1 MFPVQFIVDD
11 AGLVVDLADQLSEL
25 YELNPVRAPFPA
37 QVSLFDFC
45 IGLDAIFPVDADE
58 LPNTDKASI
67 VLKQEWLGHP
77 LKPVSLHRCTLTELG
92 LRDGRRT
99 FICAFL
105 LEPVSVAVSNG
116 FQTPVDLGL
125 GAGFNFRLFRLLKGS
140 VLILD
145 SETVIR
151 DVMWNGPSGL
161 VFTYGLYEGVRMLS
175 LFQGEMLEKVDAL
188 MSMVPSPGD
197 TCPFSFRIIARSG
210 ELYVEGILDR
220 LDDHGFL
227 LYVNENTRERKL
239 EEERMAFSL
248 FPIENPSPVFSVSH
262 RGRILFSND
271 AALSLR
277 PIVTGRRKY
286 VQSPEFMSEVRKA
299 IQTRESQQ
307 IKMRIGKEV
316 YLLNI
321 VPSRKSIHANVYAAN
336 VTGFERI
343 NERLRRQSADME
355 SVLNSTESAVVLI
368 NRRFEVLYYN
378 QRADEMSKV
387 YATKAIAS
395 WTNIVDYIF
404 PDIAD
409 EFKSIAQRCMD
420 AQESSSHYFSRLR
433 DAEGK
438 KLYLE
443 VRFNPVVDRKSGH
456 SAGVCISVLD
466 NTALYVALRNI
477 EQQKNFYETILN
489 NLPTDVAVFDN
500 EHRYLFLNPNAISKM
515 DVRQWMIGKDDFD
528 YAKWKGIDDSMAK
541 RRREMFNLVLKNQ
554 SGITW
559 EDQHGEI
566 GKERF
571 MLRKMFPVYKEGTQ
585 DLQLVI
591 GYGLDIT
598 PIKLSQRAAI
608 ESEEKLRHVVT
619 ELERNNSR
627 LMQFTYIV
635 SHNLRAPIANL
646 VGLLDFY
653 ETGASDP
660 AENDMLFDQLSLSV
674 HRMDQILKD
683 LNEVLTLRD
692 QSKLSREAV
701 GVNALLDHIIHDL
714 HITHGAVDFNVHTD
728 ISSVPVVYTSR
739 AYFGS
744 IFYNLLSNAVK
755 YRDSKRPCIIH
766 ISSTAKD
773 GRVVFRVSD
782 NGIGIDLQRYGD
794 KVFGLYKR
802 FHGNTVE
809 GTGLGLH
816 LVKTQVEALEGTI
829 LISSE
834 PGVGTTFTIELPF
847 ETV

>member
-37 QVSLFDFC
+37 QVSVFDFTT
-45 IGLDAIFPVDADE
+45 GFEAIFPVDADDI
-58 LPNTDKASI
+58 PTTDHARIS
-67 VLKQEWLGHP
+67 LSREWLGHP
-77 LKPVSLHRCTLTELG
+77 LKPISMHRCTFTELG
-92 LRDGRRT
+92 VRDGRRT

-105 LEPVSVAVSNG
+105 VEVISPAVLNDVSS
-116 FQTPVDLGL
+116 PVDLGL
-125 GAGFNFRLFRLLKGS
+125 GSGFNFRLFRLLKGS

-145 SETVIR
+145 SDTVIR

-161 VFTYGLYEGVRMLS
+161 VFTYGLHEGVRMLS
-175 LFQGEMLEKVDAL
+175 LFRGEMLEKVDAL
-188 MSMVPSPGD
+188 MAMVPDPGD
-197 TCPFSFRIIARSG
+197 TCPFSFRIITRSG
-210 ELYVEGILDR
+210 ELYVEGIVDR

-248 FPIENPSPVFSVSH
+248 FPIENPSPVFSVNG
-262 RGRILFSND
+262 RGRILFSNE
-271 AALSLR
+271 AALGLR
-277 PIVTGRRKY
+277 PIVNGRRKY
-286 VQSPEFMSEVRKA
+286 VQSPEFMAEVRKA
-299 IQTRESQQ
+299 IQSRTPNQ

-316 YLLNI
+316 YQLNI

-336 VTGFERI
+336 VTGLERI

-355 SVLNSTESAVVLI
+355 SVLNSTESAIVLV
-368 NRRFEVLYYN
+368 NRKFEVLYYN
-378 QRADEMSKV
+378 QRADVM
-387 YATKAIAS
+387 TKAYAGRPMTS
-395 WTNIVDYIF
+395 WTNLIDYIF
-404 PDIAD
+404 PDVAE

-420 AQESSSHYFSRLR
+420 AQESSRNYFSRLR
-433 DAEGK
+433 DADGK
-438 KLYLE
+438 KRYLE
-443 VRFNPVVDRKSGH
+443 VRFNPVIDRKSGN
-456 SAGVCISVLD
+456 SAGVCISVHD
-466 NTALYVALRNI
+466 NTALYVALRDI
-477 EQQKNFYETILN
+477 EQQKDFYETILN
-489 NLPTDVAVFDN
+489 NLPTDIAVFDV
-500 EHRYLFLNPNAISKM
+500 EHRYLFLNPNAISNKE
-515 DVRQWMIGKDDFD
+515 VRQWMIGKDDFD

-559 EDQHGEI
+559 EDQHRET

-571 MLRKMFPVYKEGTQ
+571 ILRKMFPVYKEGTS
-585 DLQLVI
+585 DLRLVI

-608 ESEEKLRHVVT
+608 QSEERLRNVVA

-635 SHNLRAPIANL
+635 SHNLRAPVANL
-646 VGLLDFY
+646 VGLLDLY
-653 ETGASDP
+653 ENGAADPSD
-660 AENDMLFDQLSLSV
+660 NDMLFEQLGASV
-674 HRMDQILKD
+674 HRLDQILKD

-701 GVNALLDHIIHDL
+701 DVNALLEHIIHDL
-714 HITHGAVDFNVHTD
+714 HMTHAGVDFSVHID
-728 ISSVPVVYTSR
+728 IATSPVVYTSR

-744 IFYNLLSNAVK
+744 IFYNLISNAVK
-755 YRDSKRPCIIH
+755 YRDVNRPCTIH

-773 GRVVFRVSD
+773 HRVVFRISD
-782 NGIGIDLQRYGD
+782 NGIGIDLGRYGD

-816 LVKTQVEALEGTI
+816 LVKTQVEALDGKI

-834 PGVGTTFTIELPF
+834 PGVGTTFTIDLPL